1 MIKPDKTGHYP
12 FYIIHE
18 PVTHPSDTRAYFFKI
33 DTTIKKIRNAL
44 QKQFN
49 DAGFDLTVD
58 QWVVIDHLFRNPG
71 ISQNTISEMTTKDA
85 PTVTRIIDLLSQ
97 KGLSERRMA
106 DSDRRKFLVYLTEA
120 GEAKYHEVLPI
131 VSAMRRKGWGDLSEE
146 DYQHFVR
153 IMDSIYTNISKE

>member
-1 MIKPDKTGHYP
+1 M
-12 FYIIHE
+12 
-18 PVTHPSDTRAYFFKI
+18 THPSDTRAYFFKI

-49 DAGFDLTVD
+49 EAGFGLTVD

-71 ISQNTISEMTTKDA
+71 ISQNRLAEMTTKDA

-97 KGLSERRMA
+97 KGLTERRTA
-106 DSDRRKFLVYLTEA
+106 NDDRRKFLVYLTEV
-120 GEAKYHEVLPI
+120 GEIKHGEILPT
-131 VSAMRRKGWGDLSEE
+131 VSAMRRKGWGDLSED

-153 IMDSIYTNISKE
+153 IMDSIYQNVSE